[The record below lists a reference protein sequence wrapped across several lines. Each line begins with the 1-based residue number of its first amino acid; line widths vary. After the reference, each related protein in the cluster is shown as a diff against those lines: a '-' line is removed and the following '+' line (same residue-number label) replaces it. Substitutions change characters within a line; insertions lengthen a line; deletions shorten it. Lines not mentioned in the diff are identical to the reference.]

1 MSSITAFVGTLS
13 NPINALLAALA
24 VLTGTY
30 VVGWSKSENGP
41 TLLEVAIGAVT
52 NFFDSLGIGS
62 FATTTALFRAFKLV
76 PDRVLPGTLNVG
88 HTLPTVVQAFIF
100 TAVNPASAWTLAS
113 SAASRGLSPPI
124 QA

>member
-1 MSSITAFVGTLS
+1 MSSITAFAATLS

-30 VVGWSKSENGP
+30 VVGWSKSEGGP

-76 PDRVLPGTLNVG
+76 PDRDHPRHVERRPYAAHSRPGVLL
-88 HTLPTVVQAFIF
+88 H
-100 TAVNPASAWTLAS
+100 
-113 SAASRGLSPPI
+113 RR
-124 QA
+124 